1 MKKFIIVFTC
11 LVTVIFAGSFLLSRG
26 LKKTKIIGAP
36 SIAAIYKQ
44 NNDSADA
51 AKPVFYES
59 VGASPKPSFQNR
71 IKQASRFTIE
81 LANFT
86 EREDAETLLLQ
97 LKSRGIEGFYTP
109 MRRGGHVIYRVRLG
123 MFTNPDDA
131 QKVLAKVNSAAK
143 VNGVV
148 AKLR

>member
-1 MKKFIIVFTC
+1 MKKFIIVLTG
-11 LVTVIFAGSFLLSRG
+11 LLSVIFVGSFMLSLG
-26 LKKTKIIGAP
+26 FKKAKIMGTSGTAVTQTQD
-36 SIAAIYKQ
+36 K
-44 NNDSADA
+44 DSSDA
-51 AKPVFYES
+51 SKPVFYET

-81 LANFT
+81 IANFT

-97 LKSRGIEGFYTP
+97 LKARGIEGFYTP
-109 MRRGGHVIYRVRLG
+109 MRRGGQVIYRVRLG

>member
-1 MKKFIIVFTC
+1 MKKFIIILTC
-11 LVTVIFAGSFLLSRG
+11 LVSVVFAGSFLLSLG
-26 LKKTKIIGAP
+26 LKKAKIIGDSGAVVTD
-36 SIAAIYKQ
+36 KQ
-44 NNDSADA
+44 DKASGDA
-51 AKPVFYES
+51 VKPVFYET

-97 LKSRGIEGFYTP
+97 LKARGIEGFYTP
-109 MRRGGHVIYRVRLG
+109 MRRGGQVIYRVRLG

-131 QKVLAKVNSAAK
+131 QKVLAKVNSTAK

>member
-97 LKSRGIEGFYTP
+97 LKSSGIEGFYTP
-109 MRRGGHVIYRVRLG
+109 MRRGGQVIYRVRLG

>member
-1 MKKFIIVFTC
+1 MKKFIIILTG
-11 LVTVIFAGSFLLSRG
+11 LLSVIFVGSFMLSLG
-26 LKKTKIIGAP
+26 FKKAKIMGNSGTAVTQIQD
-36 SIAAIYKQ
+36 K
-44 NNDSADA
+44 DSSDA
-51 AKPVFYES
+51 SKPVFYET

-81 LANFT
+81 IANFT

-97 LKSRGIEGFYTP
+97 LKARGIEGFYTP
-109 MRRGGHVIYRVRLG
+109 MRRGGQVIYRVRLG

>member
-1 MKKFIIVFTC
+1 MKKFIIVLTC

-26 LKKTKIIGAP
+26 LKKAKIIGA
-36 SIAAIYKQ
+36 SNVATTHEQ
-44 NNDSADA
+44 DNDSTDA

-86 EREDAETLLLQ
+86 ERDDAETLLLQ
-97 LKSRGIEGFYTP
+97 LKARGIEGFYTP
-109 MRRGGHVIYRVRLG
+109 MRRGGQVIYRVRLG

-131 QKVLAKVNSAAK
+131 QRALAKVNSAAK

>member
-1 MKKFIIVFTC
+1 MKKIVIILTC
-11 LVTVIFAGSFLLSRG
+11 LLSVIFAGSFLLSRG
-26 LKKTKIIGAP
+26 LKKAKFIGNSPAVVTH
-36 SIAAIYKQ
+36 KQ
-44 NNDSADA
+44 DKDSGDGV
-51 AKPVFYES
+51 KSVFYES

-109 MRRGGHVIYRVRLG
+109 MRRGGQVIYRVRLG
-123 MFTNPDDA
+123 MFTNSDDA

-148 AKLR
+148 AKLQ

>member
-1 MKKFIIVFTC
+1 MKKFIIVLTC

-26 LKKTKIIGAP
+26 LKKAKIIGA
-36 SIAAIYKQ
+36 SSVATTHTQ
-44 NNDSADA
+44 DNDTADA
-51 AKPVFYES
+51 AKPVFYDS

-71 IKQASRFTIE
+71 IKQSSRFTIE

-86 EREDAETLLLQ
+86 ERDDAENLLLQ
-97 LKSRGIEGFYTP
+97 LKARGIEGFYTP
-109 MRRGGHVIYRVRLG
+109 MRRGGQVIYRVRLG

-131 QKVLAKVNSAAK
+131 QKVLTKVNSAAK